1 MEFQTIWFNSILNY
15 IRDIIK
21 IGSSS
26 TATNPRNISVILNS
40 KKIICVPMSS
50 SSTNHFRSLSITQTI
65 FLHQQQYTVS
75 KNSAWLF
82 ILFLYITLIVM
93 WYDQPHEIPY
103 QTGGTVRID
112 SIWVPSKMNDLQVAN
127 SELDQR
133 RMSCLWMTFW
143 RSWWC
148 MMVARRYWW
157 YWCWSDSERFCI
169 MVEVVVMWPAIVT
182 IMKGLPCWLYY
193 PWHIQNLLLELC

>member
-75 KNSAWLF
+75 KNSAWLLPVSSSYTLLWSSCGTSNRTKYRTKLEEQSGLIPSGF
-82 ILFLYITLIVM
+82 HPRWMICKWPILNWIRDVWVVCEWHF
-93 WYDQPHEIPY
+93 
-103 QTGGTVRID
+103 GGVD
-112 SIWVPSKMNDLQVAN
+112 GA
-127 SELDQR
+127 
-133 RMSCLWMTFW
+133 
-143 RSWWC
+143 WW
-148 MMVARRYWW
+148 
-157 YWCWSDSERFCI
+157 
-169 MVEVVVMWPAIVT
+169 
-182 IMKGLPCWLYY
+182 
-193 PWHIQNLLLELC
+193 